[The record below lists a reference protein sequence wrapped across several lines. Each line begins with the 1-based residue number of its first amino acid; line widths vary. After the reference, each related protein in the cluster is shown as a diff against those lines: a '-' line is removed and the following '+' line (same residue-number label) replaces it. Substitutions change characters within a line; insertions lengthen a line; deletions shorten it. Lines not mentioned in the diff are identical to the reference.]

1 MTCFYC
7 NRVIS
12 DDSNFCEFCGK
23 AVVFIPSS
31 VKLPS
36 DVRGLPDDIRQSLSD
51 DRLVAAIYACRDR
64 YGLSQEDAIE
74 FANKVYLQSLLLE
87 GKKLQAV
94 KHYCIANGVGLK
106 EGKDV
111 IDMLENDLKSNPIK

>member
-7 NRVIS
+7 GREIAE
-12 DDSNFCEFCGK
+12 DSNFCEYCGK
-23 AVVFIPSS
+23 AIANISES
-31 VKLPS
+31 ENLPN
-36 DVRGLPDDIRQSLSD
+36 DVRGLSDDIRKFLSD
-51 DRLVAAIYACRDR
+51 DRLVPAIYACRDK
-64 YGLSQEDAIE
+64 YGMSQEDATE
-74 FANKVYLQSLLLE
+74 FANKMYLQSLLLD